1 MNRELIRR
9 KIFLNSQYNFYYIE
23 KNSTVFRGVLK
34 DLGYLYNEEMT
45 EDKINKVS
53 CLYSKMY
60 NLLIALI
67 AIELI
72 LYIYFIVF
80 PFYIDFMSYSVVLF
94 VLIFSIIPIVALY
107 LTNIFVNGLYEN
119 SLKKLLGNY
128 RKVKYNSN
136 LKNFNELTYKKY
148 LKTEKKSVYIML
160 LIALIFFS
168 YVFTPSIVKSLIN
181 VGKYNTA
188 SKISSVYLK
197 FVPVSSD
204 VYSARGYAQY
214 KLKKYKE
221 AAADYEKANIYTFSN
236 SFANDILASK
246 INYLSYDEMIKE
258 FNKVISV
265 EDDKLIRS
273 RLLYEKANYEFE
285 HQKYK
290 ESIETYNSLLSTYKS
305 GKNVHYRPEI
315 AFYNRAKAKLLTGDK
330 KGALEDYK
338 IVNTICP
345 KCSFEYKST
354 LRPRAL

>member
-1 MNRELIRR
+1 MNSELIRK
-9 KIFLNSQYNFYYIE
+9 KIFLNSQYNFYYSE
-23 KNSTVFRGVLK
+23 KNSTVFRGILK

-204 VYSARGYAQY
+204 VYSARGYAEY

-221 AAADYEKANIYTFSN
+221 AAADYEKANKYSMSN

-258 FNKVISV
+258 FNNAISN
-265 EDDKLIRS
+265 ETNKLTRS
-273 RLLYEKANYEFE
+273 RFLYEKANYEFE
-285 HQKYK
+285 NQKYMDAIK
-290 ESIETYNSLLSTYKS
+290 NYNSLLSTYQK
-305 GKNVHYRPEI
+305 GKNVHYMPEI
-315 AFYNRAKAKLLTGDK
+315 AFYNRAKAKLATGDK
-330 KGALEDYK
+330 KGALQDYK
-338 IVNTICP
+338 YANYICP
-345 KCSFEYKST
+345 KCNFQYKST
-354 LRPRAL
+354 LNARPQ